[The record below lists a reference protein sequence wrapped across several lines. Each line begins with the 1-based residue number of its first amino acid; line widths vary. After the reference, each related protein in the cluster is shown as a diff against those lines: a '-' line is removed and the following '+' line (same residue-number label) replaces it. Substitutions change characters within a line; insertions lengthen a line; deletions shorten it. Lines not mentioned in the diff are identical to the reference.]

1 MKRTIGIIGD
11 IGTFDY
17 LDRNGKVVNVN
28 GLQISDVVAQVSALP
43 PDTKE
48 VDVLIG
54 TPGGN
59 VATGKAIFTYLSSLS
74 SRLKIN
80 MVQVDDIAS
89 IGTYIWMAGQTRL
102 AAKGINPRTGKEYA
116 FNVHNPWTPH
126 VSGDAAAVA
135 KAANSLQIEETE
147 MAAFY
152 QEHTGID
159 ASGILPIMKA
169 DSWFNADKAVALKF
183 ATATYEPLQQ
193 AAYYIPM
200 NAQEKSTLVQDF
212 LNFLTGKTKPVAA
225 TPAPAAPAAA
235 PAAPASPTPGAELLN
250 KPVLIDGKPAP
261 DFVYTVKGGVI
272 VDVEPPDEES
282 SEEPAM
288 AQAPAAPAA
297 AQAPV
302 SFDAFLAANKEKFSD
317 AVASTVQS
325 ALDRQKKD
333 FEAQIVALKKQIKTP
348 HVPETFSPETK
359 AEDAKEFDRSLKANE
374 HVAMKRDDPEKFKRL
389 FYAKYGRIP
398 NL

>member
-17 LDRNGKVVNVN
+17 LDRTGKVVHVN

-43 PDTKE
+43 ADTKE
-48 VDVLIG
+48 VDVLVG

-59 VATGKAIFTYLSSLS
+59 VPTGKAIFTYLQSLS
-74 SRLKIN
+74 SRMKIN

-126 VSGDAAAVA
+126 VSGDASAVA
-135 KAANSLQIEETE
+135 KAATSLQVEETE

-193 AAYYIPM
+193 AAYHIPM

-212 LNFLTGKTKPVAA
+212 LSFLTGKKVAVTPPA
-225 TPAPAAPAAA
+225 VPAPAAPAAPA
-235 PAAPASPTPGAELLN
+235 PAPGAELMN

-261 DFVYTVKGGVI
+261 DYVYTVKGGI
-272 VDVEPPDEES
+272 VMAVEPVDEES
-282 SEEPAM
+282 SEDAIG
-288 AQAPAAPAA
+288 AQAKPAAPA

-302 SFDAFLAANKEKFSD
+302 SFETFLAANKEKFTD
-317 AVASTVQS
+317 AVASTVEA
-325 ALDRQKKD
+325 ALDKQKKD
-333 FEAQIVALKKQIKTP
+333 FEAQIVALKKQIKTTHTP
-348 HVPETFSPETK
+348 PTFSPETK
-359 AEDAKEFDRSLKANE
+359 AEDAKEWDRSLRANE
-374 HVAMKRDDPEKFKRL
+374 HAAMKRDEPEKFTRL

-398 NL
+398 EL